1 MKNKTTSEFDAQG
14 HRGCRALM
22 PENTIPAMLTAL
34 DLGVTT
40 LELDVVI
47 TKDKQVLV
55 SHEPFFNHEI
65 TTKPNGDH
73 VTEMEEKSL
82 NIYTMTYDETRHYD
96 VGLKPHPRFR
106 LQKKMRVSK
115 PLLSE
120 LIDSVEAY
128 CRDKKLKPPFYNIET
143 KCLPETDNI
152 YHPPPQQFVQI
163 LMTLLESKNL
173 SNRLIIQ
180 SFDVRTLKALQAMK
194 QQVST
199 ALLIDEDNKFSY
211 DHNIKSLGFIPTI
224 YSPHYSLVSAQLVEQ
239 CHQQGVRIIP
249 WTVNDKSTMTA
260 LKKHGVDGIISD
272 DPRLF
277 H

>member
-1 MKNKTTSEFDAQG
+1 MKNKKLSEFDAQG

-73 VTEMEEKSL
+73 VTETEEKSL
-82 NIYTMTYDETRHYD
+82 NIYTMTYEETRRYD
-96 VGLKPHPRFR
+96 VGLKPHPRFL
-106 LQKKMRVSK
+106 LQKKVRVSK
-115 PLLSE
+115 PLLSD

-128 CRDKKLKPPFYNIET
+128 CRDKKLKLPFYNIET

-152 YHPPPQQFVQI
+152 YHPPPQEFVQI
-163 LMTLLESKNL
+163 LMSLLDSKNL
-173 SNRLIIQ
+173 SKRIIIQ

-194 QQVST
+194 LQVST

-211 DHNIKSLGFIPTI
+211 NQNIKSLGFIPTI

-249 WTVNDKSTMTA
+249 WTVNNKSTMTA
-260 LKKHGVDGIISD
+260 LKKYGVDGIISD
-272 DPRLF
+272 DPTLF
-277 H
+277 N